1 MFDLPY
7 GTPVKD
13 EFDLSAGSIM
23 PFEYGAVTTFVG
35 RRSTPSG
42 HRIVRAGR
50 IVGWISEPDKG
61 KAMHTGASGRE
72 QLEKIEESSHH
83 HIAREWTKTA
93 LGTVAQCIPEVF
105 EHKADM
111 RGLLGSGSSLERLLA
126 RDLSAV
132 LIKISERPEVRGGI
146 AVDQGMLIDS
156 VGDLPDSATNLAVQI
171 GETIQSRSSMM
182 DSMLSGSTGHW
193 SLQTSD
199 GSVMIAES
207 GDITLAVW
215 TEADVEHA
223 GLINTISALIEG
235 EISAMGSGG
244 EDLSDGHIVRE
255 GRGGTDAVIS
265 MLVTAIEE
273 GITGHLSAGKS
284 SKAIRI
290 ALNNG
295 IPVAIQGPKRAWG
308 PKGHK
313 LTRAVNDLTEAKRVL
328 TLHRLPVGTIIGSE
342 SGNISDFALDKFCEE
357 LTQTRTRSESRQALL
372 KQKLDEV
379 YGFEI
384 GVQKLKKERAKV
396 KFSLGK
402 VEVSQGLKIEKSS
415 APVDDGLSRKLEK
428 AELQIAELKGDLA
441 ATTVALDAAKASE
454 QAAKVDAREANLQAS
469 DIQANIAAS
478 NNTLNQIQLDLATA
492 QAAAETSESRSD
504 RLSRRVNELE
514 HQLSERAGELAKALG
529 DSKASAELSTKID
542 EMANAEAALSSD
554 IDSHSQTLASIR
566 SRIEDD
572 QRRQRMIEEQVEA
585 TRERHRKAQGE
596 LSDLESRIND
606 SQLTLRQI
614 EAEAK
619 VSRNRTQEDRE
630 RLTEQE
636 NRAAMIQSEMKE
648 LMDERRQVLK
658 ELGDLGARRGQAEAE
673 LSLLLDQAEALAEA
687 HEEALS
693 DIEEAETLRAR
704 LSQEPLAQAL
714 LEDEAQFE
722 GLGPVLERLEHAR
735 TLGYSVSLLDRAV
748 ERALQI
754 IQGTVDHVATT
765 PRHLL
770 SNEVMTLLERQVPAT
785 AGAVRGL
792 ARWSVQQRLENQLG
806 ETVSNLVLDL
816 EGILEDYDRSIT
828 MLRRI
833 RNVLEQLEKLGA
845 PSEQIQ
851 ALIANTRRPESLPVL
866 AQETRMLIQK
876 ALDDIHLEAD
886 MRDAGS
892 AVRLEATTTALDE
905 LLQQL
910 DASGFVEGEVKGA
923 LWDFKRDGFLPFE
936 RDSVPTGERKPVADE
951 TLEQLK
957 GELID
962 EEKAITIEERD
973 VTEEWETL
981 ETPVDEKVVTDVVI
995 AKDETSVSIDDERA
1009 ALEEELAR
1017 LDVRWARRS
1026 EPVQEPSASDTAL
1039 DELEDELDGIDL

>member
-7 GTPVKD
+7 GTPVKE

-23 PFEYGAVTTFVG
+23 PFEYGAISTFVG
-35 RRSTPSG
+35 RRATPSG

-50 IVGWISEPDKG
+50 IVGWISEPDSG
-61 KAMHTGASGRE
+61 KALHTGASGRE

-83 HIAREWTKTA
+83 HITREWTKAA
-93 LGTVAQCIPEVF
+93 LGTVAECIPEVF
-105 EHKADM
+105 EHRADM

-132 LIKISERPEVRGGI
+132 LNKISERPEVRGGI

-156 VGDLPDSATNLAVQI
+156 VGDLPGAADKLAIQI
-171 GETIQSRSSMM
+171 GETIQSRSAMM
-182 DSMLSGSTGHW
+182 DSMLSGSNGHW

-199 GSVMIAES
+199 GSLMIAES
-207 GDITLAVW
+207 GEITIAVW
-215 TEADVEHA
+215 TEADVDHS
-223 GLINTISALIEG
+223 GLINTISALMDG

-244 EDLSDGHIVRE
+244 ETLSDGHVVRE

-265 MLVTAIEE
+265 MLITAIEE
-273 GITGHLSAGKS
+273 GLTGHLSAGKS

-295 IPVAIQGPKRAWG
+295 VPTAIQG

-313 LTRAVNDLTEAKRVL
+313 LSKAVNDLTEAKRVL

-342 SGNISDFALDKFCEE
+342 SGNISDYTLDKFCVE
-357 LTQTRTRSESRQALL
+357 LTQTRTRSESRQALI
-372 KQKLDEV
+372 KQQLNEI

-384 GVQKLKKERAKV
+384 GVEILKKERTKV
-396 KFSLGK
+396 KFALGK
-402 VEVSQGLKIEKSS
+402 VEVSQGLKIEQPS
-415 APVDDGLSRKLEK
+415 APVDDGLRRKLEK
-428 AELQIAELKGDLA
+428 AELNIAELKGDLA
-441 ATTVALDAAKASE
+441 ATTVALEGAKTSE
-454 QAAKVDAREANLQAS
+454 QAAIVDAREANLQAS
-469 DIQANIAAS
+469 DIQANMATS
-478 NNTLNQIQLDLATA
+478 NSTLNQMQLDLATA
-492 QAAAETSESRSD
+492 QATSETAESRSD

-529 DSKASAELSTKID
+529 DSKASAELSTKIN

-554 IDSHSQTLASIR
+554 IDSHSHTLASIR

-585 TRERHRKAQGE
+585 TRERHRKAQGN
-596 LSDLESRIND
+596 LSNLESRIND

-614 EAEAK
+614 EAEAR
-619 VSRNRTQEDRE
+619 VSRERTQEDRE
-630 RLTEQE
+630 RLSEQE

-658 ELGDLGARRGQAEAE
+658 ELGDLGARRGHAEAE

-693 DIEEAETLRAR
+693 DISEAEMLRAR

-748 ERALQI
+748 ERALQV
-754 IQGTVDHVATT
+754 IQRTVDHVATT

-806 ETVSNLVLDL
+806 ETVSSLVLDL

-851 ALIANTRRPESLPVL
+851 ALIANSRRPESLPVL
-866 AQETRMLIQK
+866 ARETRMLIQK

-892 AVRLEATTTALDE
+892 AVKLESTTTALDE

-923 LWDFKRDGFLPFE
+923 LWDFKRDGLLPFE
-936 RDSVPTGERKPVADE
+936 RNSIPLGERTPVTIEA
-951 TLEQLK
+951 LEQLK

-962 EEKAITIEERD
+962 EEKAITVEERD

-981 ETPVDEKVVTDVVI
+981 ETPVDEKMAGDVVTIEV
-995 AKDETSVSIDDERA
+995 ETPISIDDERA

-1026 EPVQEPSASDTAL
+1026 EPAPEPSPSDTVL
-1039 DELEDELDGIDL
+1039 NELEDELDGIDL